1 MIKICTNN
9 IIKCTRRLSLLVLR
23 VNEGNN
29 HPGLYYV
36 YFNDLLIMSKS
47 YWLSSIIKLK
57 DMSLWHYRHF
67 ELKQWKFFMHALK
80 SSGHYRFGSIT
91 CTLSLNWL
99 IEGLYLSTCVSRVF
113 NSFPF
118 QNPRKNSFSISIPYL
133 SVYRLP
139 RYLIILFLIFAAHKC
154 KLTVRRKINTS
165 WKLSC
170 LQQTMHMTLRDLLL
184 FKYYKQYIQVI
195 LNRYTHLGT

>member
-1 MIKICTNN
+1 MLRKSRFCPKITYPVFQSKNYQGLRRRRDKGWEISLNQDNFSKKNSLRSDKLWPYVIKICTNN

-57 DMSLWHYRHF
+57 DMSLWHYKHF

-99 IEGLYLSTCVSRVF
+99 IEGLYLST
-113 NSFPF
+113 
-118 QNPRKNSFSISIPYL
+118 
-133 SVYRLP
+133 
-139 RYLIILFLIFAAHKC
+139 
-154 KLTVRRKINTS
+154 
-165 WKLSC
+165 
-170 LQQTMHMTLRDLLL
+170 
-184 FKYYKQYIQVI
+184 
-195 LNRYTHLGT
+195 